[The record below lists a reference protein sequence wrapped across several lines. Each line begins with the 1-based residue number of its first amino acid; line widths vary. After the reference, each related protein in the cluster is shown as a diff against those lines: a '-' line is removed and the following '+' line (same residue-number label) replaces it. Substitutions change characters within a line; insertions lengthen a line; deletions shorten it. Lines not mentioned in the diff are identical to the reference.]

1 MGLFRFFG
9 KALSP
14 KRRIAALVDAVV
26 DRIND
31 RYEFQGRIRLVDGGA
46 DFSLRLVDVRPQE
59 PKIDL
64 DQVAKAD
71 D

>member
-1 MGLFRFFG
+1 MSLLRFLG

-26 DRIND
+26 DRVND
-31 RYEFQGRIRLVDGGA
+31 KYAIEADVKIRLRV
-46 DFSLRLVDVRPQE
+46 VDVAPSV
-59 PKIDL
+59 PKVDL
-64 DQVAKAD
+64 DEVAKAD